1 VAGASTEH
9 RDEIWDVG
17 EAHVPEG
24 LDIAYMYAS
33 TFRVS
38 FADMGEWNRL
48 WSEVVAPILEQAMNE
63 GLLGGWV
70 RLEHNTGG
78 PHNSKVLYMF
88 DSWDDIDDLFGKLLG
103 TMAEARRDVEAGRT
117 SRNAISPRR
126 RRPSAPGRRSW
137 ERRVSDSTM
146 LSCRGQR
153 IASVSL

>member
-1 VAGASTEH
+1 
-9 RDEIWDVG
+9 
-17 EAHVPEG
+17 VPEG

-88 DSWDDIDDLFGKLLG
+88 DSWDDIDDLFGATRCRGGKDL
-103 TMAEARRDVEAGRT
+103 TQRDFAEAPA
-117 SRNAISPRR
+117 A
-126 RRPSAPGRRSW
+126 
-137 ERRVSDSTM
+137 
-146 LSCRGQR
+146 
-153 IASVSL
+153 